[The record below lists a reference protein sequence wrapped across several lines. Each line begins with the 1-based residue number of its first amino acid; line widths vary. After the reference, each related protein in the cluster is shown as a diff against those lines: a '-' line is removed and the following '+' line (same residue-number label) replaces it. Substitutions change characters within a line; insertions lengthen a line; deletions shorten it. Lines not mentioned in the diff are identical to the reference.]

1 MAFSRLLIVGQ
12 NPAKPKKSKSIT
24 ITRVE
29 QWTKRLKEDNWSFMN
44 CSDEV
49 GNNYT
54 IDYERL
60 LSEATKY
67 DRVIALGNVAS
78 KALTKVGVDHFK
90 MPHPSGLNRQ
100 MNDPAFVDRKI
111 EECYNYLT

>member
-29 QWTKRLKEDNWSFMN
+29 QWTKKLKEDNWSFIN

-54 IDYERL
+54 MDY
-60 LSEATKY
+60 
-67 DRVIALGNVAS
+67 
-78 KALTKVGVDHFK
+78 
-90 MPHPSGLNRQ
+90 
-100 MNDPAFVDRKI
+100 
-111 EECYNYLT
+111 